1 MLCLFLF
8 SLFGVVISSH
18 EWISGSASVV
28 TVTPG
33 DNITLY
39 CDWKLS
45 SGVYKIAW
53 FRNCSHENQPSL
65 VLKLE
70 RNSMIDSNVKNH
82 GPHFHLAKNQSSDS
96 YDLLIMNIT
105 DSDEGLYYCG
115 AEQTKVDD
123 KVSTRSIYR
132 YGNVTRILLNTSQP
146 HHCETPQDCGVC
158 WTLLFSLCPAVAVV
172 SSLFSLL
179 LLYHLSL
186 RKAKEP
192 QADKKRSDTRRS
204 IPRDNQ
210 DENLCYAALEIRQT
224 SERPKKKKTQ
234 TSDFS
239 TYSAIR
245 TRT

>member
-8 SLFGVVISSH
+8 SLLGVVISSH

-39 CDWKLS
+39 CDRKSS

-70 RNSMIDSNVKNH
+70 RNSGIDSNVQNH
-82 GPHFHLAKNQSSDS
+82 GLRFHLVKNQSSNS
-96 YDLLIMNIT
+96 YDLQIMNIT

-115 AEQTKVDD
+115 AEQTKVDAR
-123 KVSTRSIYR
+123 VSSIYR
-132 YGNVTRILLNTSQP
+132 YGNVTTRILLNTSQP

-158 WTLLFSLCPAVAVV
+158 WRLLFSLCPAVAVL
-172 SSLFSLL
+172 SSLFSSL

-204 IPRDNQ
+204 VPRDNQ

-239 TYSAIR
+239 TYSAIK